1 MDVAIVIFVINVFQN
16 VLYAMIWLFAKIA
29 SKFVSIVKII
39 FVENM
44 LRSVKIAN
52 NIYANIAKILTT
64 LAIIVKNT
72 FVLNV
77 QKINWNR
84 IKIANKTINFVKNVN
99 NIVYVFIRDV
109 KYALFVTTIIYNAI
123 FVKK

>member
-1 MDVAIVIFVINVFQN
+1 
-16 VLYAMIWLFAKIA
+16 
-29 SKFVSIVKII
+29 
-39 FVENM
+39 M

-77 QKINWNR
+77 QKIN
-84 IKIANKTINFVKNVN
+84 
-99 NIVYVFIRDV
+99 
-109 KYALFVTTIIYNAI
+109 
-123 FVKK
+123 